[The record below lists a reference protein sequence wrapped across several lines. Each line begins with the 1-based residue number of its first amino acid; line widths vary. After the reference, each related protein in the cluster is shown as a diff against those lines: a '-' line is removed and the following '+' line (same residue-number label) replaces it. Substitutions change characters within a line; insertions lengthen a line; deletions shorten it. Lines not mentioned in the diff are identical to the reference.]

1 MSNNQ
6 PKVSYMGQ
14 KVEFEDLPEAEAASI
29 EDYFAPVILSGKA
42 IDLASQ
48 IIPEEYWKPVGIH
61 TWLQG
66 RADLAFRKILNV
78 KDKEITMGGLRY
90 VFEYT
95 AQGPQLKTVTRI

>member
-1 MSNNQ
+1 MAEKQ
-6 PKVSYMGQ
+6 PKVSLMGQ
-14 KVEFEDLPEAEAASI
+14 PVAFEDLPEAEAVSI
-29 EDYFAPVILSGKA
+29 EDNFAPVILSGKA

-48 IIPEEYWKPVGIH
+48 IVPEEYWKPVGIH

-78 KDKEITMGGLRY
+78 KDKEITMGKLRY

-95 AQGPQLKTVTRI
+95 AAGPQLKSVSRI